1 MRRYFTLKYLLY
13 LLPLFMVASCDFSSL
28 KDPVVITEVEDEF
41 YVDMWETLAPTLEE
55 RNLIVKIESIKTEK
69 CLNYRIDYQLHKDG
83 NRLKIALNNIIKPLD
98 CVPGETTVKDDINM
112 DYLPSSFYNFNID
125 LKNTVFNDGQLIVR
139 SDSYT
144 LDMYSKNGF
153 SLKRTELLRV
163 PEGAIWGYVTFQ
175 QAADEALAN
184 QWLDDLN
191 KIGQNPVSYRS
202 GYYGYFTINNLDRKI
217 SVLEQPTSNNL
228 KTFLYQYADD
238 PAKLKDLVNRY
249 RQNYG
254 NRLIIKLYNS
264 KGESL

>member
-1 MRRYFTLKYLLY
+1 MRRYFTLKYLIY
-13 LLPLFMVASCDFSSL
+13 LLALLVLAGCDFSSL

-41 YVDMWETLAPTLEE
+41 YVDLWETLAPTFEE
-55 RNLIVKIESIKTEK
+55 RNLMIKIESIKTEK
-69 CLNYRIDYQLHKDG
+69 CLNYRIDYQLYKDG
-83 NRLKIALNNIIKPLD
+83 NRLRIALNNIIKPLD
-98 CVPGETTVKDDINM
+98 CVPGETTVKTDVDM
-112 DYLPSSFYNFNID
+112 GYLPSSFYSFNLD

-175 QAADEALAN
+175 QATDETLAD
-184 QWLDDLN
+184 QWLDDLK
-191 KIGQNPVSYRS
+191 KIGQNPVNYRS

-217 SVLEQPTSNNL
+217 IINEQPTNNNL
-228 KTFLYQYADD
+228 KTFLYHYADD
-238 PAKLKDLVNRY
+238 ESKLKNLLNRY
-249 RQNYG
+249 RQDYG

-264 KGESL
+264 KGETL